1 MRDLSRRV
9 VFVLLTL
16 AAAGCGGGGRPST
29 PSVLPSAAPSPA
41 PTPTPVATGG
51 TVIRDG
57 WTEEEVAVSTSPASP
72 GTGTNVV
79 VEAPGYLRREQRFNG
94 SPIFLWPSE
103 ESYVRTLVY
112 DWEFTDGSLRM
123 IRWPQPFTLSFD
135 GDLANDA
142 AIQAKAAE
150 VVAEITR
157 ITGLPITIAPGGGNV
172 TVRINPSILD
182 EGAIAQTL
190 ITFRGASITEATVEF
205 ANRQEIS
212 GGSGSQYRNT
222 LLHEMG
228 HVMGLNHS
236 ASDRD
241 VMTPAE
247 GPGTRE
253 GNYQTDEATCLHMMY
268 AHRQAGNFFPDRDAA
283 LGAASTQTRT
293 VRIVN

>member
-1 MRDLSRRV
+1 MRDLSRPV
-9 VFVLLTL
+9 VFVLLALT
-16 AAAGCGGGGRPST
+16 AAGCGGGGRTST
-29 PSVLPSAAPSPA
+29 PSVLPSAAPTPA
-41 PTPTPVATGG
+41 PTPTPPATVG

-57 WTEEEVAVSTSPASP
+57 WTEQEVAVSTSPASP
-72 GTGTNVV
+72 GTGTSVV
-79 VEAPGYLRREQRFNG
+79 VEAPGYLRREQRFDG
-94 SPIFLWPSE
+94 TPIFLWPSE

-135 GDLANDA
+135 GDLANDP

-150 VVAEITR
+150 VVGEISGL
-157 ITGLPITIAPGGGNV
+157 TGLPITIAPGGHV

-182 EGAIAQTL
+182 DGAIAQTL
-190 ITFRGASITEATVEF
+190 LTFRGASITDATVEF

-236 ASDRD
+236 PSDRD

-253 GNYQTDEATCLHMMY
+253 GSYQPDEATCMHMMY

-283 LGAASTQTRT
+283 LGAASSETRT